1 MRNILFLVVKLINN
15 KWLIYVSWLF
25 VFVHTTRSYDSCIIT
40 YTQFEND
47 GRVTFQQKFQ
57 PRCKKETIIARKY
70 HNKIIYNSYLL
81 LFRFL
86 FKSRYLLIRVA
97 EMTRLYRAK

>member
-47 GRVTFQQKFQ
+47 GRVTFQQKIPSAMQ
-57 PRCKKETIIARKY
+57 EE
-70 HNKIIYNSYLL
+70 NN
-81 LFRFL
+81 
-86 FKSRYLLIRVA
+86 
-97 EMTRLYRAK
+97 YRPQIS